1 MISTAAAELVLSKSS
16 PLFSLCSRRLQIVF
30 ILCFLFYSF
39 SLSRVHVVNEI
50 NIYATHTG
58 LSQCVMRARRVVER
72 ERTEKKKLFHNFKN
86 ISAVWSASSRSSV
99 CCWMIAHFFFAPT
112 ATLCPKFIANK
123 KTEFFFRLIQA
134 RLLAR
139 LPIFSRSIHTKV
151 TCLMES
157 HESKRAWIIFYAIR
171 HAY

>member
-58 LSQCVMRARRVVER
+58 LSQCVMRARRSR
-72 ERTEKKKLFHNFKN
+72 RTWTNREKKIVSQFQKYFRCLIGLVSLF
-86 ISAVWSASSRSSV
+86 
-99 CCWMIAHFFFAPT
+99 CLLLDDCTLFFAPT
-112 ATLCPKFIANK
+112 ATLCPKFIAK
-123 KTEFFFRLIQA
+123 KTEFFSGWFKLDCWLTADI
-134 RLLAR
+134 L
-139 LPIFSRSIHTKV
+139 SRSIHTKV

-157 HESKRAWIIFYAIR
+157 HESKWAWIIFYAIR